1 MNILTK
7 TKARGSTR
15 PLTVNILK
23 AVPVQRKDV
32 KKWLSRMVYRVGG
45 CWRRVPGQKKGL
57 SSFSRLGTRD
67 SGRRSLGARFAF
79 VSAITFLFS
88 LLLIWDSLG
97 CSSLPFEL
105 SPFVSPL
112 PVDSRRSLN
121 YQAARYRETRDSKGL
136 SSLLSFGQLSYIF
149 PIQLPTERY
158 SYFSVWDWESLQDSH
173 QQKYIRVS
181 VLSLIDNWYL

>member
-1 MNILTK
+1 
-7 TKARGSTR
+7 
-15 PLTVNILK
+15 
-23 AVPVQRKDV
+23 
-32 KKWLSRMVYRVGG
+32 MVYRVGG

-67 SGRRSLGARFAF
+67 SGRRSLGVRFAF

-136 SSLLSFGQLSYIF
+136 LPPLSGNLCLGLRVTPGQPPAQIHLGF
-149 PIQLPTERY
+149 RAL
-158 SYFSVWDWESLQDSH
+158 V
-173 QQKYIRVS
+173 
-181 VLSLIDNWYL
+181 N